1 MIFATTYSIF
11 RITWKTL
18 TANTIRDM
26 LTRLCRVSNFIKNKM
41 EVAFAFDLL
50 SHQTNYPMNKQA
62 NFLKTF
68 PVYLSV
74 FLLASACSKNSDD
87 NGGVTSPVSVLEF
100 KLDGTSRSYDN
111 CTALFAEAGGQNVLT
126 IKAGPFDDSIDLSI
140 VLTNNKP
147 IESGFSVNQSI
158 SGEANG
164 TIAYKNY
171 RKKYASLSADQNDKS
186 QFDVKITSKTTTLIK
201 GIFTAKLF
209 TAPDSTGDVKFT
221 VTEGQFNAKIIKSI
235 D

>member
-1 MIFATTYSIF
+1 MT
-11 RITWKTL
+11 
-18 TANTIRDM
+18 
-26 LTRLCRVSNFIKNKM
+26 
-41 EVAFAFDLL
+41 
-50 SHQTNYPMNKQA
+50 KQA

-74 FLLASACSKNSDD
+74 LLLASACNKNSDD

-100 KLDGTSRSYDN
+100 KLDGVSRSYDN

-164 TIAYKNY
+164 TIGYHNY
-171 RKKYASLSADQNDKS
+171 RKKYASLSVDQNDKS
-186 QFDVKITSKTTTLIK
+186 QFDVKITSKTATLIK
-201 GIFTAKLF
+201 GVFTAKLF

-221 VTEGQFNAKIIKSI
+221 VTEGQFNAKVIKSI

>member
-1 MIFATTYSIF
+1 MTT
-11 RITWKTL
+11 
-18 TANTIRDM
+18 
-26 LTRLCRVSNFIKNKM
+26 
-41 EVAFAFDLL
+41 
-50 SHQTNYPMNKQA
+50 QA
-62 NFLKTF
+62 NFLKSF
-68 PVYLSV
+68 PICLSV

-100 KLDGTSRSYDN
+100 KLDGASRSYDD
-111 CTALFAEAGGQNVLT
+111 CTAKFGEVGGKSVLT
-126 IKAGPFDDSIDLSI
+126 INAGPYDDSIDLSI

-164 TIAYKNY
+164 TIGYNNY
-171 RKKYASLSADQNDKS
+171 SKKYASLSVDQNDKS
-186 QFDVKITSKTTTLIK
+186 QFDVKITSKTQTLVK

-209 TAPDSTGDVKFT
+209 TTPDSTGEVKFT

-235 D
+235 E